1 VNTTEDVGAFRER
14 ARAWLKDNAAPRR
27 AAAAAHEDV
36 DVAVF
41 SGSDDQTERE
51 NIAVAVAWHQRKLEA
66 GFAAIDWA
74 VEIGGQGLPSE
85 FLQAFLEEETA
96 FDTPAQ
102 PEPFIVTT
110 GMVAPTLRDFASDQL
125 NAQLLQPLLSG
136 STMCA
141 QLLSEPNAGSDLA
154 SLATRAVRHDDEWVV
169 SGQKVWSSGARIS
182 DWAFLLA
189 RTDPDVSQHR
199 GLTAFMLPLPT
210 PGLEIRPI
218 RQMTGGSSFNEVFL
232 TDVVIPDSMR
242 VGEEGQ
248 GWTIIM
254 AMLGYERS
262 GTENW
267 TAGGS
272 FAQVR
277 DLAIQLGATTSPLV
291 RQQLAQLYIGDR
303 LIQWN
308 AQRAAANSGDGPPGA
323 DANIGKLLYGRQ
335 MDRVTAAASDLLG
348 AALIADANENY
359 RWAGHVIGTPGYH
372 IAGGTNQIQL
382 NVLGERYLGLPR
394 EPSRAKTKPES

>member
-1 VNTTEDVGAFRER
+1 VNAAEDVGQYRER
-14 ARAWLKDNAAPRR
+14 TRAWLADNAAPRLS
-27 AAAAAHEDV
+27 AAAEKDN
-36 DVAVF
+36 DVAIF
-41 SGSDDQTERE
+41 SSVDDQSERE
-51 NIAVAVAWHQRKLEA
+51 NIAAAVSWHQRKFEA
-66 GFAAIDWA
+66 GFAAIDWP
-74 VEIGGQGLPSE
+74 VKFGGQGLPSS
-85 FLQAFLEEETA
+85 FLQAFLEEEA
-96 FDTPAQ
+96 GFQTPDQ

-110 GMVAPTLRDFASDQL
+110 GMIAPTLRDFASDQL
-125 NAQLLQPLLSG
+125 NAQLIEQLLTG
-136 STMCA
+136 SIMCA

-169 SGQKVWSSGARIS
+169 NGQKVWSSGVRIAE
-182 DWAFLLA
+182 WAFLLA
-189 RTDPDVSQHR
+189 RSDTDVSQHR
-199 GLTAFMLPLPT
+199 GLTAFMLPVAT

-218 RQMTGGSSFNEVFL
+218 RQMTGGASFNEVFL
-232 TDVVIPDSMR
+232 TDVLIPDSMR
-242 VGEEGQ
+242 VGEECQ

-277 DLAIQLGATTSPLV
+277 DLAIELGATTSPTI

-308 AQRAAANSGDGPPGA
+308 AQRAAANSPDGAPGA

-335 MDRVTAAASDLLG
+335 MDRVTAAASSLLG
-348 AALIADANENY
+348 PALIADAGDNY
-359 RWAGHVIGTPGYH
+359 RWAGHVIGAPGYH
-372 IAGGTNQIQL
+372 IAGGTDQIQL

-394 EPSRAKTKPES
+394 EPSKAKPKADS

>member
-1 VNTTEDVGAFRER
+1 
-14 ARAWLKDNAAPRR
+14 
-27 AAAAAHEDV
+27 
-36 DVAVF
+36 
-41 SGSDDQTERE
+41 
-51 NIAVAVAWHQRKLEA
+51 
-66 GFAAIDWA
+66 
-74 VEIGGQGLPSE
+74 
-85 FLQAFLEEETA
+85 
-96 FDTPAQ
+96 
-102 PEPFIVTT
+102 
-110 GMVAPTLRDFASDQL
+110 
-125 NAQLLQPLLSG
+125 
-136 STMCA
+136 MCA